1 MDTMATDIAFTSAR
15 WTSANGEH
23 FGLLPKTMI
32 THARMEL
39 LLCTPGMVETAEFLA
54 WLPNA
59 GESPLLIDSAC
70 QIVGVLEPFAVL
82 FAKAVFEFG
91 EHRFGDF

>member
-1 MDTMATDIAFTSAR
+1 MDTMATDISFTSAR
-15 WTSANGEH
+15 WTSADGDH
-23 FGLLPKTMI
+23 FSHLPETMI

-59 GESPLLIDSAC
+59 GESPLLTDSAC
-70 QIVGVLEPFAVL
+70 QMYSVLEPFAVL
-82 FAKAVFEFG
+82 FAKAAFEFG
-91 EHRFGDF
+91 EHRF

>member
-1 MDTMATDIAFTSAR
+1 MDTMATDISVATAR
-15 WTSANGEH
+15 WTSADGEH
-23 FGLLPKTMI
+23 FSHLPETMI

-59 GESPLLIDSAC
+59 GENPLLRDLAC
-70 QIVGVLEPFAVL
+70 RLIGLPESFSVL
-82 FAKAVFEFG
+82 FAKAAFEFG
-91 EHRFGDF
+91 EHWF

>member
-1 MDTMATDIAFTSAR
+1 MDTMATDICFTILR
-15 WTSANGEH
+15 WTSADGDH
-23 FGLLPKTMI
+23 FSFLPETMI

-70 QIVGVLEPFAVL
+70 QMAVLEPFAVL
-82 FAKAVFEFG
+82 FAKAAFEFG
-91 EHRFGDF
+91 EHRF